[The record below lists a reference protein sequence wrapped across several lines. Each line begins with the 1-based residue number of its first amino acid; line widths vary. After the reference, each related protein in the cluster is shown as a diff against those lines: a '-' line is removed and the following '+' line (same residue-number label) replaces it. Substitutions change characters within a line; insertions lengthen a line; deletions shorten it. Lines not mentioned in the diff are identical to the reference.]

1 MCHLCYN
8 QPAGLRCSELWEFS
22 LRSPSENRNP
32 RAALFLRSS
41 FLSTQTPTWVR
52 HTRGKYTVVIA
63 PNQMQI
69 FSLEGSSV
77 RVSWESLQRT
87 HSSHPTLTN
96 LGRSATRI
104 SVLFA
109 AAAQQQKEQGE
120 EEMAL
125 KAFANAPAPRA
136 TSELFF
142 LLFTLIMPQHQCSFP
157 VQLRSYLL
165 IFKSPLG

>member
-1 MCHLCYN
+1 M
-8 QPAGLRCSELWEFS
+8 
-22 LRSPSENRNP
+22 
-32 RAALFLRSS
+32 
-41 FLSTQTPTWVR
+41 
-52 HTRGKYTVVIA
+52 
-63 PNQMQI
+63 
-69 FSLEGSSV
+69 

-142 LLFTLIMPQHQCSFP
+142 AFYFNNAATPVFISCSTSVLPFD
-157 VQLRSYLL
+157 
-165 IFKSPLG
+165 F